1 MTENAIILLAAG
13 QSTRMGGTNKLL
25 MSINNEPLIRHSAKL
40 FTSLPNS
47 RVYVVLG
54 HQAEKIREVL
64 ENLDVYF
71 VFNESYKEG
80 QRSSVFCGLSASQT
94 AENYLVAPADLPRL
108 TKNDCQNLIHS
119 HRERL
124 AGRISIPICHGQ
136 NGMRRGNPIVLSP
149 HARETV
155 VSGGI
160 NLGCRGL
167 TERQPELINSYL
179 TKSEGFFFD
188 IDTPD
193 AYRLETKNITNSKSS
208 LQLSI

>member
-13 QSTRMGGTNKLL
+13 QSTRMGDTNKLL

-54 HQAEKIREVL
+54 HQAEEIKEVL

-94 AENYLVAPADLPRL
+94 AANYLVAPADLPRL

-119 HRERL
+119 HREKSKGGITL
-124 AGRISIPICHGQ
+124 PICYGK
-136 NGMRRGNPIVLSP
+136 NEVKRGNPIVLSP
-149 HARETV
+149 EARETV

-167 TERQPELINSYL
+167 IERQPELINSYL

-188 IDTPD
+188 IDTPES
-193 AYRLETKNITNSKSS
+193 YRIQNNKLTNSKFLLKS
-208 LQLSI
+208 

>member
-1 MTENAIILLAAG
+1 MTKNAIVLLAAG
-13 QSTRMGGTNKLL
+13 QSRRMGNTNKLL
-25 MSINNEPLIRHSAKL
+25 MPFNNEPLIRYSAKL
-40 FTSLPNS
+40 YMSLPNS
-47 RVYVVLG
+47 LVYVVLG
-54 HQAEKIREVL
+54 HQSEQIRAAL
-64 ENLDVYF
+64 ENLDVCF

-80 QRSSVFCGLSASQT
+80 QRSSVFSGLSASRT
-94 AENYLVAPADLPRL
+94 AENYIVSPADLPRL

-124 AGRISIPICHGQ
+124 EGSITIPVSHGQ
-136 NGMRRGNPIVLSP
+136 NGIRRGNPIVLSSQ
-149 HARETV
+149 ARETV

-167 TERQPELINSYL
+167 TERQPELIHSYL

-193 AYRLETKNITNSKSS
+193 SYRIENNKISDSRSNFR
-208 LQLSI
+208 LS

>member
-13 QSTRMGGTNKLL
+13 QSIRMGGANKLL
-25 MSINNEPLIRHSAKL
+25 MSINNELLIRHSVKL

-54 HQAEKIREVL
+54 HQADQISDVL

-71 VFNESYKEG
+71 VFNDSYKEG
-80 QRSSVFCGLSASQT
+80 QRSSVFSGLSASRK
-94 AENYLVAPADLPRL
+94 AENYIVSPADLPRL
-108 TKNDCQNLIHS
+108 TKNDCQKLIHS

-124 AGRISIPICHGQ
+124 KGSITIPICRGR
-136 NGMRRGNPIVLSP
+136 NGMRRGNPIVLSSQ
-149 HARETV
+149 ARETV

-167 TERQPELINSYL
+167 IERQPELINSYI

-188 IDTPD
+188 IDTPES
-193 AYRLETKNITNSKSS
+193 YRIENKKLINSRSNF
-208 LQLSI
+208 QLSS

>member
-1 MTENAIILLAAG
+1 MTKNVIVLLAAG
-13 QSTRMGGTNKLL
+13 QSRRMGNTNKLL
-25 MSINNEPLIRHSAKL
+25 MPFNNEPLIRYSAKIY
-40 FTSLPNS
+40 TSLPNS

-54 HQAEKIREVL
+54 HQSEKIIEVL
-64 ENLDVYF
+64 KNLNVYF
-71 VFNESYKEG
+71 IFNDSYKAG
-80 QRSSVFCGLSASQT
+80 QRSSVFCGLSASQK

-119 HRERL
+119 HKQKSK
-124 AGRISIPICHGQ
+124 GSITIPIFRGQ
-136 NGMRRGNPIVLSP
+136 NGMKRGNPIVLSP
-149 HARETV
+149 QARETV

-167 TERQPELINSYL
+167 IERQPELINSYF

-193 AYRLETKNITNSKSS
+193 AYRLETKKITNSKSS
-208 LQLSI
+208 PQLSI

>member
-1 MTENAIILLAAG
+1 MTKNAIVLLAAG
-13 QSTRMGGTNKLL
+13 QSRRMGGINKLL
-25 MSINNEPLIRHSAKL
+25 MLFNNEPLIRHSAKL

-54 HQAEKIREVL
+54 HQAEQIREAL
-64 ENLDVYF
+64 ENLDVCF
-71 VFNESYKEG
+71 VVNESYKEG
-80 QRSSVFCGLSASQT
+80 QRSSVFSGLSASRT
-94 AENYLVAPADLPRL
+94 AENYMVTPADLPRL

-119 HRERL
+119 HRERPE
-124 AGRISIPICHGQ
+124 GSITIPIGDGQ

-149 HARETV
+149 QARETV

-188 IDTPD
+188 IDTPES
-193 AYRLETKNITNSKSS
+193 YRIENNKLTNSRSNF
-208 LQLSI
+208 QLSS

>member
-124 AGRISIPICHGQ
+124 AGSISIPICHGQ
-136 NGMRRGNPIVLSP
+136 NGMRRGNPIVLSSQ
-149 HARETV
+149 AREKV

-167 TERQPELINSYL
+167 IERQPELINSYI

-188 IDTPD
+188 IDTPES
-193 AYRLETKNITNSKSS
+193 YRIETKKITNSKSS
-208 LQLSI
+208 PQLSI

>member
-1 MTENAIILLAAG
+1 MTKNAIILLAAG
-13 QSTRMGGTNKLL
+13 QSTRMGSTNKLL

-54 HQAEKIREVL
+54 HQAEQIREAL

-71 VFNESYKEG
+71 VYNESYKEG
-80 QRSSVFCGLSASQT
+80 QRSSVFSGLSVSRT
-94 AENYLVAPADLPRL
+94 AENYIVSPADLPRL

-124 AGRISIPICHGQ
+124 GGSITIPVSHGQ
-136 NGMRRGNPIVLSP
+136 NGMRRGNPIVLSSQ
-149 HARETV
+149 ARETV

-188 IDTPD
+188 IDTPES
-193 AYRLETKNITNSKSS
+193 YRIENNKLTNSRSNF
-208 LQLSI
+208 QLSS